1 MQVWKKFRRL
11 WKYYIFQSLLAGL
24 AIFVIVLTVGENKV
38 VVIASMA
45 ATAFICFAMPTS
57 VSAQTKNVIGGH
69 LVGLICGALFA
80 VTVLPYYAEFPL
92 AVGLAILLM
101 VTFDVEH
108 APAAGTALAVTINEV
123 TLTVAATVI
132 ISAIIL
138 TQCRYYMRNILK
150 DLI

>member
-1 MQVWKKFRRL
+1 VQVWKKFKRL
-11 WKYYIFQSLLAGL
+11 WKHYIFQSLLAAL

-38 VVIASMA
+38 VVTASMA

-69 LVGLICGALFA
+69 LVGLVCGALFTLTA
-80 VTVLPYYAEFPL
+80 LPYYAEFPL
-92 AVGLAILLM
+92 VVGLTIFLM
-101 VTFDVEH
+101 VTLDVEH

-123 TLTVAATVI
+123 TVTAAAIVI
-132 ISAIIL
+132 ISAIVL
-138 TQCRYYMRNILK
+138 TQCRYYMKNLLK

>member
-1 MQVWKKFRRL
+1 MHLWEKFKRL
-11 WKYYIFQSLLAGL
+11 WKHYIFQSLLAAL
-24 AIFVIVLTVGENKV
+24 AIFVIVLTVGEDKA

-57 VSAQTKNVIGGH
+57 VSAQTRNVIGGH
-69 LVGLICGALFA
+69 LVGLVCGALFMF
-80 VTVLPYYAEFPL
+80 TPLPYYAEFPL
-92 AVGLAILLM
+92 AVGLVIFLM
-101 VTFDVEH
+101 VALDVEH

-123 TLTVAATVI
+123 TLQVAGIII
-132 ISAIIL
+132 ISAIML

>member
-1 MQVWKKFRRL
+1 MQVWNNFKRL
-11 WKYYIFQSLLAGL
+11 WKHYIFQSLLAAL

-57 VSAQTKNVIGGH
+57 VSAQTRNVIGGH

>member
-1 MQVWKKFRRL
+1 MQVWKKFKRL
-11 WKYYIFQSLLAGL
+11 WKHYIFQSLLAAL

-38 VVIASMA
+38 VVTASMA

-69 LVGLICGALFA
+69 LVGLVCGALFTLTA
-80 VTVLPYYAEFPL
+80 LPYYAEFPL
-92 AVGLAILLM
+92 VVGLTIFLM
-101 VTFDVEH
+101 VTLDVEH

-123 TLTVAATVI
+123 TVTAAAIVI
-132 ISAIIL
+132 ISAIVL
-138 TQCRYYMRNILK
+138 TQCRYYMKNLLK